1 MTKDEIYAF
10 LNANPVCFLAT
21 GEGNQP
27 RVRGMMLFR
36 ADEQGIIFHTGKGKD
51 LVAQIEKNP
60 TVELCAFDQ
69 KNFVQVRVSGTAEF
83 NDDIALKDEI
93 VARHEF
99 LKPVVEQ
106 YGYDAL
112 VVFSVK
118 GKNAAVWTMA
128 TNMEPKTVID
138 L

>member
-21 GEGNQP
+21 TEDCQP

-36 ADEQGIIFHTGKGKD
+36 ADEQGIVFHTGQGKD
-51 LVAQIEKNP
+51 LVKQLEVNP
-60 TVELCAFDQ
+60 TVELCAFNPQ
-69 KNFVQVRVSGTAEF
+69 TMVQVRVSGTAAF
-83 NDDIALKDEI
+83 DNDLTTKQAI

-99 LKPVVEQ
+99 LKPLVEQ
-106 YGYDAL
+106 YGYDFL
-112 VVFSVK
+112 VVFIVK
-118 GKNAAVWTMA
+118 GRNAAVWTMA
-128 TNMEPKTVID
+128 TNMEPKTLID